1 VAIGVGGALTALA
14 SASVARRVG
23 APGEAVAPALLLGLA
38 FGAFF
43 ASRVLAAVDRFRDV
57 AEDVRALPEAGR
69 GAVGAGPAPPPLMA
83 TPEEVGDW
91 LAGREDLTLFAPDE
105 VAALPGALEA
115 GERLRGVG
123 LGTRDGVG
131 GLLAVT
137 DRRLLFLRKGG
148 GVDAFAIGSL
158 LSATVREG
166 TVLGTLT
173 VEHAGGAATFEVA
186 ASALAHVAG
195 GLGVPVRTL
204 GAEPPAPPTAEP
216 LAPPSEEPPAPPS
229 EEAGGGA

>member
-1 VAIGVGGALTALA
+1 MARGQRLLVIGAGGALSALA

-23 APGEAVAPALLLGLA
+23 APGEAVAPALLLGFA

-43 ASRVLAAVDRFRDV
+43 GSRVLAALGPPRRV
-57 AEDVRALPEAGR
+57 AEDVRALR
-69 GAVGAGPAPPPLMA
+69 GAGGGTVDAGPPLAAAP
-83 TPEEVGDW
+83 EDVGDW
-91 LAGREDLTLFAPDE
+91 LAAREDLTLFAPDE

-115 GERLRGVG
+115 GERVTGVG

-158 LSATVREG
+158 VSATVREG
-166 TVLGTLT
+166 PVLGTLT

-195 GLGVPVRTL
+195 GLGVPVRSL
-204 GAEPPAPPTAEP
+204 PAEPPAPPTEGP
-216 LAPPSEEPPAPPS
+216 
-229 EEAGGGA
+229 AGGA

>member
-1 VAIGVGGALTALA
+1 MVIGVGGALSALA

-23 APGEAVAPALLLGLA
+23 APGEAVVPALLLGFA

-43 ASRVLAAVDRFRDV
+43 ASRVLVALGPSRGVGDDV
-57 AEDVRALPEAGR
+57 PALRGR
-69 GAVGAGPAPPPLMA
+69 GGATVDAAPPPLA
-83 TPEEVGDW
+83 AAPEDVGDR
-91 LAGREDLTLFAPDE
+91 LAAREDLTLFAPDE

-115 GERLRGVG
+115 GERVTGVG

-148 GVDAFAIGSL
+148 GVEAFAIGSL
-158 LSATVREG
+158 VSATVREG
-166 TVLGTLT
+166 PVLGTLT
-173 VEHAGGAATFEVA
+173 VEHAEGAATFEVA

-204 GAEPPAPPTAEP
+204 PAEPPAPRTEGP
-216 LAPPSEEPPAPPS
+216 
-229 EEAGGGA
+229 AGGA